1 MEIRIIILISLM
13 LLTGCTKVEPVQV
26 EATQIPLGAKVDT
39 STKITTEMN
48 KIIAEQ
54 EVKKREGGPYI
65 KTAETDV
72 DGIKYI
78 MTSYSDESGNNGYQV
93 QIETEAFIQI
103 IATGVEALDRSQIYY
118 KPVFTNST
126 STK

>member
-13 LLTGCTKVEPVQV
+13 LLTGCTKVDPVQV
-26 EATQIPLGAKVDT
+26 EATQIPLGAKVAT

-48 KIIAEQ
+48 RIIVEQ
-54 EVKKREGGPYI
+54 EAKKREGGPYI